1 MTNLVYRLM
10 LVVSLAM
17 AVPAGPAGA
26 QVACPEGRKR
36 CNGLCIAEASTCQ
49 VAQDSNN
56 FFILGLLVAVGA
68 IVGISFWL
76 NPTEDM
82 QKDQKT
88 VGQPPIDFNV
98 TEDGGGVIFRT
109 EW

>member
-1 MTNLVYRLM
+1 MVASLVATMM
-10 LVVSLAM
+10 LA
-17 AVPAGPAGA
+17 ATAQA
-26 QVACPEGRKR
+26 QVCREGFKR
-36 CNGLCIAEASTCQ
+36 CNEGCILASETCK
-49 VAQDSNN
+49 VPTDSNN

-68 IVGISFWL
+68 VVGISFWL

-88 VGQPPIDFNV
+88 VGQPPVDFDV
-98 TEDGGGVIFRT
+98 SEHGGSLIFRT